1 MKRILIYA
9 PAEII
14 VKLQEKLRYHY
25 DVEVELLSNQESMC
39 KIDAKIK
46 GNWHTI
52 CRFTPDENIKDILT
66 MFKVNYDL
74 KSNKIKKN

>member
-1 MKRILIYA
+1 MKRILICA
-9 PAEII
+9 PAEIV
-14 VKLQEKLRYHY
+14 VKLQEKLRYQY
-25 DVEVELLSNQESMC
+25 DVEVELLPTQEGMC

-52 CRFTPDENIKDILT
+52 CRFASDENIKDILT

-74 KSNKIKKN
+74 KSR